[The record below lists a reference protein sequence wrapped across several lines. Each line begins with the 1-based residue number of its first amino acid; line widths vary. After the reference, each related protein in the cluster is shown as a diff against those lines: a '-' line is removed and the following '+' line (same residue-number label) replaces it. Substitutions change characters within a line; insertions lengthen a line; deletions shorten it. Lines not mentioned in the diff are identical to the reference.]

1 MSTNQIDGKLTELDN
16 AMKKLR
22 SSLTNL
28 SNRVAGV
35 GKQHTNAAR
44 KVATAI
50 TTVESAKP
58 LFAGGSKKKPAARRR

>member
-1 MSTNQIDGKLTELDN
+1 MSTNQIDGKLTELDD

-22 SSLTNL
+22 KALTSL

-58 LFAGGSKKKPAARRR
+58 LFAGGSKKKPHARRR

>member
-1 MSTNQIDGKLTELDN
+1 MSTNQIDGKLSELDN

-22 SSLTNL
+22 KTLTHL
-28 SNRVAGV
+28 SNRVAGL

-58 LFAGGSKKKPAARRR
+58 LFPDRSKARPRARRR